1 MSVIDT
7 LLPNKTLRVAINF
20 GNAVLAQKI
29 SETEFEGVSVSLARY
44 ICKELGLTPDFK
56 FYQSAGSVVD
66 DAANDAWDIAFLAR
80 DKQRA
85 EHIGFTSPYVVI
97 EGAYLVH
104 TDSPY
109 RVSADIDQAGL
120 SLSVGKNAAY
130 DLYLTRTLQHAE
142 IIRAPTTPLAVD
154 YFIEQNLTAGA
165 GVRAPLLRFAEANPQ
180 YRVLDDSFMSIEQAL
195 AFHRSLLPLRET
207 LQALVEQFKAQG
219 LARQALDHTEQ
230 FDAEVAQLD
239 RVAHYE
245 VI

>member
-1 MSVIDT
+1 MSDIDK
-7 LLPNKTLRVAINF
+7 LIPNKTLRIAINF
-20 GNAVLAQKI
+20 GNAVLVQKK
-29 SETEFEGVSVSLARY
+29 SDTDFEGVSVSLARY

-85 EHIGFTSPYVVI
+85 EHIGFTAPYVVI
-97 EGAYLVH
+97 EGAYLVKQ
-104 TDSPY
+104 DAPY
-109 RVSADIDQAGL
+109 QVSADIDQPGV

-130 DLYLTRTLQHAE
+130 DLFLTRTVKHAE
-142 IIRAPTTPLAVD
+142 IVRAPTTPLAVD

-180 YRVLDDSFMSIEQAL
+180 YRVLNDSFMSIEQAL
-195 AFHRSLLPLRET
+195 AFHRSLSPMRET
-207 LQALVEQFKAQG
+207 LQTLVEQFKAQG
-219 LARQALDHTEQ
+219 LARQALDNTEQ

-239 RVAHYE
+239 SEAHYE